1 MDMFGKHGSPP
12 QLFQGPLAV
21 WMRGLRFWH
30 NNVTSSCMP
39 EAWFLEG
46 FWRSLGRKGMVFGVF
61 WVYAPGFEVLLGIL
75 MRQNVMERTEQTLAH
90 DQYVRDEIIE
100 ARSWDACYRKS
111 I

>member
-1 MDMFGKHGSPP
+1 
-12 QLFQGPLAV
+12 
-21 WMRGLRFWH
+21 
-30 NNVTSSCMP
+30 
-39 EAWFLEG
+39 
-46 FWRSLGRKGMVFGVF
+46 
-61 WVYAPGFEVLLGIL
+61 